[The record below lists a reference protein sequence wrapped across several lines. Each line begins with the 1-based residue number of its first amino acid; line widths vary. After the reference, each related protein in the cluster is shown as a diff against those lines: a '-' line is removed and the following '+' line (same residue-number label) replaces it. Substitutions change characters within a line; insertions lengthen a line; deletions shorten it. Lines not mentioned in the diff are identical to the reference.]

1 MIINSKGIEMKKLI
15 RCVVMMLGLILPLKM
30 DARMYPSNITV
41 PAVCFTDPREL
52 YVYQEMILGET
63 LVAVAKTLTT
73 AKPEDQG
80 WIVVFYNEEKD
91 SWSLAGIVTKEACV
105 LMVGH
110 GWETIPLENL
120 PPLYKEYLEGPKI
133 PKPTVPK
140 VSNDGA
146 LDGKL

>member
-30 DARMYPSNITV
+30 DARMYPSHITV

-63 LVAVAKTLTT
+63 LVAAAKTLTT

-80 WIVVFYNEEKD
+80 WIVVFYSEEKD

-105 LMVGH
+105 LMVGV
-110 GWETIPLENL
+110 GWNTIPLENL